1 MVFINHIDEYKN
13 AGDYSILL
21 SEQHP
26 ILVIN
31 KFSEPVLVRL
41 DDLDL
46 FIQGFF
52 IKKELIDWVCNNI
65 EEFKNRPDILN
76 LLLSKISVPANI
88 ERFTLNDG
96 KSKTELLGAK
106 HRIEIWQDDFGSLV
120 KIKDKKNRVLV
131 KASVYDKKIIATTVV
146 RNENDE
152 TQFVILYP
160 NKRHKLEFSIDQIL
174 QWGDKYAKKKNKNQE

>member
-52 IKKELIDWVCNNI
+52 IRKELIDWVCNNI

-131 KASVYDKKIIATTVV
+131 KASVYDKKIIATTV
-146 RNENDE
+146 RNEDDE